1 MKDTLTLERE
11 LLTTRAL
18 LARQE
23 VNVTALLARID
34 ELENLYH
41 KSLEAYAEER
51 KEHEAAL
58 ETEEKRRWAL
68 EDENNE
74 LQARVA
80 ELEAE
85 RDTLNRGVQYWQNV
99 ANTNDKKAA
108 LCWELEQ
115 RSKEQEEAIKELV
128 KGWDEWKEENTELK
142 ARIAELEVERDALK
156 EEVERC
162 EACIRFWKKGACDLL
177 QEQEER

>member
-23 VNVTALLARID
+23 ANVTALLARID

-51 KEHEAAL
+51 KEHEAVL
-58 ETEEKRRWAL
+58 EVEEKRRWAL

-74 LQARVA
+74 LRARVA

-85 RDTLNRGVQYWQNV
+85 RDAIQADGE
-99 ANTNDKKAA
+99 
-108 LCWELEQ
+108 EL
-115 RSKEQEEAIKELV
+115 L
-128 KGWDEWKEENTELK
+128 EENKDE
-142 ARIAELEVERDALK
+142 EEDADVYTSDTGKHFVLQQPYLDGAADTRGYYTATATCR
-156 EEVERC
+156 EDGRTYRLYWDILDDYDAADGD
-162 EACIRFWKKGACDLL
+162 EANACDWDTIADY
-177 QEQEER
+177 EEIG

>member
-23 VNVTALLARID
+23 ANVTALLARID

-58 ETEEKRRWAL
+58 EVEEKRRWAL
-68 EDENNE
+68 EDVINE
-74 LQARVA
+74 LFERIE

-85 RDTLNRGVQYWQNV
+85 RDAIQADGEELLEKNKALTLEKADLIREKNAV
-99 ANTNDKKAA
+99 AHRADLAECFLDLTH
-108 LCWELEQ
+108 
-115 RSKEQEEAIKELV
+115 SAII
-128 KGWDEWKEENTELK
+128 N
-142 ARIAELEVERDALK
+142 ALK
-156 EEVERC
+156 GAQLGGDYKGNMGALVEVVQRY
-162 EACIRFWKKGACDLL
+162 KL
-177 QEQEER
+177 

>member
-23 VNVTALLARID
+23 ANVTALLARID

-58 ETEEKRRWAL
+58 EVEEKRRWAL

-80 ELEAE
+80 ELEAA
-85 RDTLNRGVQYWQNV
+85 RDAIQADGE
-99 ANTNDKKAA
+99 
-108 LCWELEQ
+108 EL
-115 RSKEQEEAIKELV
+115 L
-128 KGWDEWKEENTELK
+128 EENK
-142 ARIAELEVERDALK
+142 ALTLEKANLIREKHAAESRAELAECFLDMTHDAIDAAASVARVSGDYKGQMEYLAEVVK
-156 EEVERC
+156 
-162 EACIRFWKKGACDLL
+162 RFEL
-177 QEQEER
+177 

>member
-23 VNVTALLARID
+23 ANVTALLARID

-51 KEHEAAL
+51 KEHEAVL

-74 LQARVA
+74 LRARVA

-85 RDTLNRGVQYWQNV
+85 RDALDDEEDANVYTSDTGKHFALQQQPYLDGAADTRGYYTATATCREDGRTYRLYW
-99 ANTNDKKAA
+99 DILDDYDAA
-108 LCWELEQ
+108 
-115 RSKEQEEAIKELV
+115 A
-128 KGWDEWKEENTELK
+128 GDESN
-142 ARIAELEVERDALK
+142 
-156 EEVERC
+156 
-162 EACIRFWKKGACDLL
+162 ACDWDTIAYY
-177 QEQEER
+177 EVIG